1 MKIECI
7 LFDLDGTVA
16 DTSID
21 MCNAL
26 NTVLLQN
33 KFKTVDCNELKT
45 HISRGAL
52 GVIEYASTVNQ
63 RSIDS
68 SLLRAEFL
76 QEYSNNCFIHT
87 KMIKNINSLIDL
99 SLIHI

>member
-1 MKIECI
+1 MKTESV
-7 LFDLDGTVA
+7 LFDLDGTFA

-26 NTVLLQN
+26 NKVLSKN
-33 KFKTVDCNELKT
+33 KFKNVDCVGLKT
-45 HISRGAL
+45 HISKGAV
-52 GVIEYASTVNQ
+52 GIIEYASIING

-68 SLLRAEFL
+68 SLLRADFL
-76 QEYSNNCFIHT
+76 QEYSENTFIHT
-87 KMIKNINSLIDL
+87 KMIDGIKQLL